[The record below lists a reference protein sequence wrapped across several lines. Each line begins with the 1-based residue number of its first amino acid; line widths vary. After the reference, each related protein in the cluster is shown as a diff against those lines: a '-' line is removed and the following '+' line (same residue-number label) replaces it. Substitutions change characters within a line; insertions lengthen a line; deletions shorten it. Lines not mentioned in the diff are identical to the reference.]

1 MALSQDGSSEAW
13 SSFQASILMICLSS
27 QNNEPLR
34 TKDISILPRWSR
46 AFIRAVSFLTACDA
60 VCFLPPTNCCIS
72 WRTVLCRLFSSIIR
86 IRLAYVANIWSFL
99 PYRVC
104 ILVMP
109 LEKARLS
116 KKNPTK
122 ATLGIVLDIIPA
134 IANVISIILVTG
146 TMMGSARSKMRF
158 R

>member
-1 MALSQDGSSEAW
+1 MLPISE
-13 SSFQASILMICLSS
+13 
-27 QNNEPLR
+27 
-34 TKDISILPRWSR
+34 
-46 AFIRAVSFLTACDA
+46 VSCHIGFD
-60 VCFLPPTNCCIS
+60 
-72 WRTVLCRLFSSIIR
+72 
-86 IRLAYVANIWSFL
+86 
-99 PYRVC
+99 